1 MPDLGRKPDRL
12 QCSQGFKFPKSARI
26 LRSEDFGVVLRSPSP
41 GLAFRR
47 EIITLCARVTKEVG
61 QVRIG
66 LTVGKK
72 NVPRAVDRV
81 LTKRIMRENVRTAL
95 PSLREECLRGNFGL
109 QVSLRVR
116 APIRC
121 TGANRGLSSEKIR
134 IHKSTQACIS
144 SLIQKVRRI
153 PREE

>member
-26 LRSEDFGVVLRSPSP
+26 LRSEDFGVVLRSPSK
-41 GLAFRR
+41 GLCFRR
-47 EIITLCARVTKEVG
+47 EIITLCALKTTEVG
-61 QVRIG
+61 RVRIG

-81 LTKRIMRENVRTAL
+81 LTKRIMRENIRTAL
-95 PSLREECLRGNFGL
+95 PLLREECLRGNFGL
-109 QVSLRVR
+109 EVSLRVR
-116 APIRC
+116 EPIRC
-121 TGANRGLSSEKIR
+121 TGVETKLSNEKIR
-134 IHKSTQACIS
+134 IHNSTQACIS
-144 SLIQKVRRI
+144 SLIQKLRRI